1 MSDILLTDMTAVCS
15 PGSILSGSPQNGKWR
30 TVRYETRDAADT
42 DGEVDARGAPAV
54 VAGISG
60 CMISS
65 SSGSAP
71 DITINL
77 KREGWYAVYVGVG
90 PSWKV
95 LTSARFRIRLSGD
108 PCFTT
113 ISLLG
118 QESKEEIVLKEFLW
132 KREDLTGQDL
142 VIRPLKETHIAYVR
156 LVPLSESEAAGLK
169 ADSGNRDTKRLIAF
183 KDARIYQ
190 NAKDKSDL
198 LETVE
203 AFRDSDFRALCQM
216 VARTDACEYPTKIG
230 YYRKKTRDVME
241 KISPGAVPFMEMM
254 EHAHRIGLDFY
265 AYVRMAFRLPYEEI
279 SGDSLPVSGCG
290 LAGERP
296 ELMCQTRDGT
306 RVVHLSYAYPEVR
319 ERVVSVIREI
329 AEYGV
334 DGINLAFTRGPVYV
348 LYEKPVI
355 ESFKKEHGVD
365 PREIDDKDE
374 RWLKH
379 RAGYMT
385 ELVRDVRKTLKDKKS
400 RNGKSITLSALLY
413 YGQAENLLHGLDV
426 DTWIEEGLIDELMPQ
441 TKIHY
446 MSPIDE
452 IDMTYYSNITKNT
465 DVRLYPG
472 PWINGN
478 GRDRGNH
485 GDNDDV
491 VERAKL
497 WYRRGADGLSF
508 WDITD
513 GVQEICYD
521 MEGPLKCRNAPLWNV
536 LKRLGHRDELTGIPE
551 KEKVRCVPLKS
562 LDGWDV
568 SHVFEETGIR
578 LIIQQGGG

>member
-1 MSDILLTDMTAVCS
+1 MSGTLLTNMAEICRPSSALSETAEE
-15 PGSILSGSPQNGKWR
+15 GKWQ
-30 TVRYETRDAADT
+30 TVRYETGDASPD
-42 DGEVDARGAPAV
+42 
-54 VAGISG
+54 VAGVTG
-60 CMISS
+60 CMIGSS
-65 SSGSAP
+65 TSGAP
-71 DITINL
+71 DATIALN
-77 KREGWYAVYVGVG
+77 REGWHAIHIGVG

-95 LTSARFRIRLSGD
+95 LSSSRFRIKLSGD

-113 ISLLG
+113 VTMLG
-118 QESKEEIVLKEFLW
+118 QKSKEEIVLKEFLW
-132 KREDLTGQDL
+132 KPADLTGQDL
-142 VIRPLKETHIAYVR
+142 IIRPLKDTYIAYVR
-156 LVPLSESEAAGLK
+156 LVPLSESQVAGLK
-169 ADSGNRDTKRLIAF
+169 AGSGNRETKRLIGF
-183 KDARIYQ
+183 KDSRIFHD
-190 NAKDKSDL
+190 AKDRSDL

-203 AFRDSDFRALCQM
+203 AFRDSDFKALCQM
-216 VARTDACEYPTKIG
+216 VARADACEYPTKVG

-241 KISPGAVPFMEMM
+241 KICPGTVPFKEML

-265 AYVRMAFRLPYEEI
+265 AYVRMAYRLPYEEI

-355 ESFKKEHGVD
+355 ESFEREHGVD
-365 PREIDDKDE
+365 PREIDDRDE
-374 RWLKH
+374 RWLRH

-385 ELVRDVRKTLKDKKS
+385 EFVRDVRKVLKDLEG
-400 RNGKSITLSALLY
+400 RTGKSVKLSALLY
-413 YGQAENLLHGLDV
+413 YGEAENLLHGLDV
-426 DTWIEEGLIDELMPQ
+426 RTWVGEGLIDELMPQ

-452 IDMTYYSNITKNT
+452 IDMTWYSSIAKDTA
-465 DVRLYPG
+465 VRLYPG

-491 VERAKL
+491 IERAKL
-497 WYRRGADGLSF
+497 WYGRGADGLSF
-508 WDITD
+508 WDIKD
-513 GVQEICYD
+513 GEQELCLD
-521 MEGPLKCRNAPLWNV
+521 MEGPLKCSYSPLWNV
-536 LKRLGHRDELTGIPE
+536 LKRLGHKEELDELSE
-551 KEKVRCVPLKS
+551 KGKITYVPLKS
-562 LDGWDV
+562 MDGWDV